1 MSAFGHYI
9 RELRKSRGMLQKQ
22 FSAALGVEASY
33 VSNLETG
40 IRLSLGDQMLE
51 RIRIVLNLTNEE
63 FIKLDSMR
71 DAAKGKLTIP
81 PYATAEEI
89 EVIRLLAS
97 CAGKMPPQ
105 SFGAIKVMIESLSGN
120 VGHSNRTAA

>member
-22 FSAALGVEASY
+22 LACSLGVEASY

-51 RIRIVLNLTNEE
+51 RLRIALNLTDEE
-63 FIKLDSMR
+63 MLKLDSMR
-71 DAAKGKLTIP
+71 EAAKGKLVIP
-81 PYATAEEI
+81 PYASAEEI
-89 EVIRLLAS
+89 EVIRLLAN
-97 CAGKMPPQ
+97 CAGKLPPQ
-105 SFGAIKVMIESLSGN
+105 SFGVIKAMIESWNSGT
-120 VGHSNRTAA
+120 GNRTAA